1 MSTASF
7 AQVNKDVWKT
17 LEVLLLRLEGAGADL
32 EHHLYRQER
41 LEKYRERLRA
51 DSDRMFDLFEPL
63 TQHCSVIR
71 TSLPT
76 AALADQRMI
85 FIF

>member
-1 MSTASF
+1 M
-7 AQVNKDVWKT
+7 NKDVWKALET
-17 LEVLLLRLEGAGADL
+17 LMIRLEGAGADL
-32 EHHLYRQER
+32 EHHIYKQKR
-41 LEKYRERLRA
+41 LEQYRERLKA
-51 DSDRMFDLFEPL
+51 DSDMLFELFELL

-76 AALADQRMI
+76 AALGEQRMI

>member
-1 MSTASF
+1 M
-7 AQVNKDVWKT
+7 NKDVWKT
-17 LEVLLLRLEGAGADL
+17 LETLMIRLEGAGADL

-41 LEKYRERLRA
+41 LEKYRERLKA
-51 DSDRMFDLFEPL
+51 DSDRMFELFDPL

>member
-1 MSTASF
+1 M
-7 AQVNKDVWKT
+7 NKDVWKA
-17 LEVLLLRLEGAGADL
+17 LENLLIRLEGAGADL
-32 EHHLYRQER
+32 EHYLYRQER

-51 DSDRMFDLFEPL
+51 DSDRMFELFEPL

-76 AALADQRMI
+76 AALADQRI
-85 FIF
+85 VFIF

>member
-1 MSTASF
+1 M
-7 AQVNKDVWKT
+7 NKDVWEA
-17 LEVLLLRLEGAGADL
+17 LETFLMCLEGAGADL

-51 DSDRMFDLFEPL
+51 DSDRMFELFEPL

>member
-1 MSTASF
+1 M
-7 AQVNKDVWKT
+7 NKDVWKALET
-17 LEVLLLRLEGAGADL
+17 LLMRLEGAGADL

-41 LEKYRERLRA
+41 LEKYRERLKA
-51 DSDRMFDLFEPL
+51 DSDRMFALFYPL
-63 TQHCSVIR
+63 TQHCYVIR

>member
-1 MSTASF
+1 M
-7 AQVNKDVWKT
+7 NKDVWKALET
-17 LEVLLLRLEGAGADL
+17 LVIRLEGAGADL
-32 EHHLYRQER
+32 EHHLYKQKR
-41 LEKYRERLRA
+41 LEQYRERLRA
-51 DSDRMFDLFEPL
+51 DSDRMFELFEPL

>member
-1 MSTASF
+1 M
-7 AQVNKDVWKT
+7 NKDVWKAFEI
-17 LEVLLLRLEGAGADL
+17 LMIRLEGAGADL
-32 EHHLYRQER
+32 EHHLYKQER

-51 DSDRMFDLFEPL
+51 DSDRMFELFEPF

>member
-1 MSTASF
+1 M
-7 AQVNKDVWKT
+7 NKDVWKALET
-17 LEVLLLRLEGAGADL
+17 LMIRLEGAGADL
-32 EHHLYRQER
+32 EHHLYKQKR

-51 DSDRMFDLFEPL
+51 DSDLVFTVFDPL
-63 TQHCSVIR
+63 IQQCSVIR

-85 FIF
+85 IIF

>member
-1 MSTASF
+1 M
-7 AQVNKDVWKT
+7 NKDVWKA
-17 LEVLLLRLEGAGADL
+17 LEALMIRLEGAGADL
-32 EHHLYRQER
+32 EHHLYKQKR
-41 LEKYRERLRA
+41 LERYRERLKA
-51 DSDRMFDLFEPL
+51 DSDMLFTMFDPL

-76 AALADQRMI
+76 AALGEQRMI

>member
-1 MSTASF
+1 M
-7 AQVNKDVWKT
+7 NKDIWKALET
-17 LEVLLLRLEGAGADL
+17 LMIRLEGAGADL
-32 EHHLYRQER
+32 EHHLYKQKR
-41 LEKYRERLRA
+41 LEWYRERLRA
-51 DSDRMFDLFEPL
+51 DSDMMFGLFEPL

>member
-1 MSTASF
+1 MG
-7 AQVNKDVWKT
+7 KDIWEALET
-17 LEVLLLRLEGAGADL
+17 LLMRLEGAGKDL

-41 LEKYRERLRA
+41 LEKYRDCLQA
-51 DSDRMFDLFEPL
+51 YSDSAFELFDPF
-63 TQHCSVIR
+63 TQYCSVIR

>member
-1 MSTASF
+1 M
-7 AQVNKDVWKT
+7 NKDIWKALET
-17 LEVLLLRLEGAGADL
+17 LMIRLEGAGADL
-32 EHHLYRQER
+32 EHHLYKQKR

-51 DSDRMFDLFEPL
+51 DSDLVFTMFKPL
-63 TQHCSVIR
+63 IQQCSVIR

>member
-1 MSTASF
+1 M
-7 AQVNKDVWKT
+7 NKDVWKALET
-17 LEVLLLRLEGAGADL
+17 LMIRLEGAGADL
-32 EHHLYRQER
+32 EHHLYKQKR
-41 LEKYRERLRA
+41 LEQYRERLRA
-51 DSDRMFDLFEPL
+51 DSDRMFELFEPL

>member
-1 MSTASF
+1 M
-7 AQVNKDVWKT
+7 NKDVWKALET
-17 LEVLLLRLEGAGADL
+17 LLIRLEGAGADL
-32 EHHLYRQER
+32 EHHLYKQKR
-41 LEKYRERLRA
+41 LEKYRDRLRA
-51 DSDRMFDLFEPL
+51 YSDLVFTMFEPL

-85 FIF
+85 IVF

>member
-1 MSTASF
+1 M
-7 AQVNKDVWKT
+7 NKEVWKA
-17 LEVLLLRLEGAGADL
+17 LENLLIRLEGAGADL
-32 EHHLYRQER
+32 EHHIYRLER
-41 LEKYRERLRA
+41 LEMYRERLQA
-51 DSDRMFDLFEPL
+51 DSDRMFELFEPL

>member
-1 MSTASF
+1 
-7 AQVNKDVWKT
+7 VNKDVWKALET
-17 LEVLLLRLEGAGADL
+17 LMIRLEGAGADL
-32 EHHLYRQER
+32 EHHLYKQKR

-51 DSDRMFDLFEPL
+51 DSDMLFELFEPL

-76 AALADQRMI
+76 AALGEQRMI

>member
-1 MSTASF
+1 M
-7 AQVNKDVWKT
+7 WKA
-17 LEVLLLRLEGAGADL
+17 LETLLLRLEGAGADL
-32 EHHLYRQER
+32 EHHLYKQER
-41 LEKYRERLRA
+41 LEKYRERLRV
-51 DSDRMFDLFEPL
+51 DSDSMFELFEPL

-76 AALADQRMI
+76 SALADQRTI

>member
-1 MSTASF
+1 
-7 AQVNKDVWKT
+7 VNKDVWKA
-17 LEVLLLRLEGAGADL
+17 LEALMIRLEGAGADL
-32 EHHLYRQER
+32 EHHLYKQKR
-41 LEKYRERLRA
+41 LEQYRERLKA
-51 DSDRMFDLFEPL
+51 DSDMLFELFEPL

-76 AALADQRMI
+76 TALGEQRMI

>member
-1 MSTASF
+1 M
-7 AQVNKDVWKT
+7 NKDVWKALET
-17 LEVLLLRLEGAGADL
+17 LLIRLEGAGADL
-32 EHHLYRQER
+32 EHHLHRQER
-41 LEKYRERLRA
+41 LENYRERIQA
-51 DSDRMFDLFEPL
+51 HSDSMFELFEPL

>member
-1 MSTASF
+1 M
-7 AQVNKDVWKT
+7 NKDVWKALET
-17 LEVLLLRLEGAGADL
+17 LVIRLEGAGADL
-32 EHHLYRQER
+32 EHHLYKQKR
-41 LEKYRERLRA
+41 LEKYRERLQA
-51 DSDRMFDLFEPL
+51 DSDSMFELFEPL

>member
-1 MSTASF
+1 M
-7 AQVNKDVWKT
+7 NKDVWKALET
-17 LEVLLLRLEGAGADL
+17 LLIRLEGAGADL
-32 EHHLYRQER
+32 EHHLYKQER
-41 LEKYRERLRA
+41 LERYRNRLKA
-51 DSDRMFDLFEPL
+51 DSDMLFELFEPL

-76 AALADQRMI
+76 AALADQRII

>member
-1 MSTASF
+1 M
-7 AQVNKDVWKT
+7 NKDVWKALET
-17 LEVLLLRLEGAGADL
+17 LLMRLEGAGADL

-51 DSDRMFDLFEPL
+51 DSDRMFELFEPL

-76 AALADQRMI
+76 VALADQRMI

>member
-1 MSTASF
+1 M
-7 AQVNKDVWKT
+7 NKDVWKALET
-17 LEVLLLRLEGAGADL
+17 LMIRFESAGADL
-32 EHHLYRQER
+32 EHHLYKQKR
-41 LEKYRERLRA
+41 LEKYRERLQA
-51 DSDRMFDLFEPL
+51 DSDLVLTPFEPL
-63 TQHCSVIR
+63 TQQCSVIR

>member
-1 MSTASF
+1 M
-7 AQVNKDVWKT
+7 NKDVWKALET
-17 LEVLLLRLEGAGADL
+17 LMIRLEGAGADL
-32 EHHLYRQER
+32 EHHLYKQKR

-51 DSDRMFDLFEPL
+51 DSDTLFELFEPL

-85 FIF
+85 CIF

>member
-1 MSTASF
+1 M
-7 AQVNKDVWKT
+7 NKDVWKALET
-17 LEVLLLRLEGAGADL
+17 LMIRIEGAGADL
-32 EHHLYRQER
+32 EHHLYKQKQ
-41 LEKYRERLRA
+41 LEKYRERLQA
-51 DSDRMFDLFEPL
+51 DSDLVFTLFEPL
-63 TQHCSVIR
+63 TQQCSVIR

>member
-1 MSTASF
+1 M
-7 AQVNKDVWKT
+7 NKDVWKALET
-17 LEVLLLRLEGAGADL
+17 LMIRLEGAGADL
-32 EHHLYRQER
+32 EHHLYKQKR
-41 LEKYRERLRA
+41 LEWYRKRLRA
-51 DSDRMFDLFEPL
+51 DSDMVFELFAPM

>member
-1 MSTASF
+1 M
-7 AQVNKDVWKT
+7 NKEMWKA
-17 LEVLLLRLEGAGADL
+17 LEALMIRLEGAGADL
-32 EHHLYRQER
+32 EHHLYRQKR
-41 LEKYRERLRA
+41 LEKDRECLQA
-51 DSDRMFDLFEPL
+51 DSDRMFELFEPL

>member
-1 MSTASF
+1 M
-7 AQVNKDVWKT
+7 NKDVWKALET
-17 LEVLLLRLEGAGADL
+17 LLIRLEGAGAEL
-32 EHHLYRQER
+32 EHHLYKQKR
-41 LEKYRERLRA
+41 LEKYRERLQA
-51 DSDRMFDLFEPL
+51 DSNMMFELFEPL

>member
-1 MSTASF
+1 M
-7 AQVNKDVWKT
+7 NKDVWKALET
-17 LEVLLLRLEGAGADL
+17 LMIRLEDAGADL
-32 EHHLYRQER
+32 EHHLYKRKR
-41 LEKYRERLRA
+41 LEWRRERLRA
-51 DSDRMFDLFEPL
+51 DSDIVFTMFEPL